1 MARPYEHLSIWIQND
16 RELKEEFILQNKNKW
31 LKIYPNEFYVS
42 VTRHN
47 NLGPYA
53 EVAVLSTKE
62 VMTISKRL
70 YEIIRKKFREFKYWK
85 NHKSKGHLQA
95 RISKNTKL
103 KLENIKR
110 KLEHG
115 NASTT
120 LEHMIKNF
128 DEDKFKLKLQVED
141 LQELLKVAK
150 SNEALLT
157 KRSENTLKMQQAY
170 YNQIQE
176 YLFNQCVAIT
186 LKLKMLDQYISSK
199 EDIDSIYESFD
210 KIEKEAA
217 QAEIITKL
225 KSRLEDE
232 ILNIKASLKPAS
244 DEVVPLHVST
254 SPIFQENAFMPIK
267 PSGYTK
273 GFSTPHERPVS
284 ENPPEEHSDT
294 EHPTIK
300 SNAGSSHLREDL
312 FNPFKKNTK
321 N

>member
-16 RELKEEFILQNKNKW
+16 RELKEEFILQNKDDW

-42 VTRHN
+42 VTKYN
-47 NLGPYA
+47 NLGQYA

-70 YEIIRKKFREFKYWK
+70 YEIIRKKFREFKYRK

-110 KLEHG
+110 KLEHA

-120 LEHMIKNF
+120 LEHMIKSF

-141 LQELLKVAK
+141 LQEQLKVAK

-157 KRSENTLKMQQAY
+157 ERSENTLKMQQAY
-170 YNQIQE
+170 DNQIQE

-186 LKLKMLDQYISSK
+186 LKLKMLDQYISFK

-225 KSRLEDE
+225 KSRLEDKM
-232 ILNIKASLKPAS
+232 LNIKASLKPTS
-244 DEVVPLHVST
+244 DEVVPLNVST
-254 SPIFQENAFMPIK
+254 DLDSHKNTTISTK
-267 PSGYTK
+267 PSSYAK
-273 GFSTPHERPVS
+273 GLSTHHDSPVS
-284 ENPPEEHSDT
+284 ENPPKDLSDT

-312 FNPFKKNTK
+312 LNPFKKNTK

>member
-16 RELKEEFILQNKNKW
+16 RELKEEFILQNKNEW
-31 LKIYPNEFYVS
+31 LKNYPNEFYVS
-42 VTRHN
+42 VTQHN

-70 YEIIRKKFREFKYWK
+70 YEIIRKKFREFKYRK

-103 KLENIKR
+103 KLENIKK

-141 LQELLKVAK
+141 LQEQLKVAK

-170 YNQIQE
+170 DNQIQD
-176 YLFNQCVAIT
+176 YLFSQWVAAT
-186 LKLKMLDQYISSK
+186 LKLKILNQHISTQD
-199 EDIDSIYESFD
+199 DIDHIYEFFD
-210 KIEKEAA
+210 KKEKEAA
-217 QAEIITKL
+217 QAKIITEL
-225 KSRLEDE
+225 KSRLEDK

-244 DEVVPLHVST
+244 DDIIPLNINT
-254 SPIFQENAFMPIK
+254 SQNFHENTKILPRF
-267 PSGYTK
+267 SGYAKEHPTSHK
-273 GFSTPHERPVS
+273 SSVS
-284 ENPPEEHSDT
+284 ENLPEENPDT
-294 EHPTIK
+294 EIPSIK
-300 SNAGSSHLREDL
+300 TNTEHSHLREDL
-312 FNPFKKNTK
+312 FNPFKKNT
-321 N
+321 

>member
-1 MARPYEHLSIWIQND
+1 MARPYEHLNIWIQND

-31 LKIYPNEFYVS
+31 LKIYPNEFHVS

-128 DEDKFKLKLQVED
+128 DEDKFKLKLQVDD
-141 LQELLKVAK
+141 LQEQLKVAK

-170 YNQIQE
+170 DNQIQE

-232 ILNIKASLKPAS
+232 MLNIKASLKPTS
-244 DEVVPLHVST
+244 DEVVPLNVST
-254 SPIFQENAFMPIK
+254 DLDSHKNTTFFTK
-267 PSGYTK
+267 PSNYAK
-273 GFSTPHERPVS
+273 GLSTPHDSPVS
-284 ENPPEEHSDT
+284 ENPAKDLSDT

-312 FNPFKKNTK
+312 FNPLKKNTK

>member
-16 RELKEEFILQNKNKW
+16 RELKEEFILQNKNEW
-31 LKIYPNEFYVS
+31 LKNYPNEFYVS
-42 VTRHN
+42 VTQHN
-47 NLGPYA
+47 NLVPYA

-70 YEIIRKKFREFKYWK
+70 YEIIRKKFREFKYRK

-110 KLEHG
+110 KLEHA

-141 LQELLKVAK
+141 LQEQLKVAK

-170 YNQIQE
+170 DNQIQE

-186 LKLKMLDQYISSK
+186 LKLKMLDQYISFK
-199 EDIDSIYESFD
+199 EDIDNIYESFD

-225 KSRLEDE
+225 KSRLEDKM
-232 ILNIKASLKPAS
+232 LNIKASLKPTS
-244 DEVVPLHVST
+244 DEVVPLNVST
-254 SPIFQENAFMPIK
+254 DLDSHKNTTISTK
-267 PSGYTK
+267 PSSYAK
-273 GFSTPHERPVS
+273 GLSTHHDSPVS
-284 ENPPEEHSDT
+284 ENPPKDLSDT

-300 SNAGSSHLREDL
+300 SNAGSSHLREDQL
-312 FNPFKKNTK
+312 NPFKKK
-321 N
+321 Y